1 MRSAIHD
8 AILGALICRG
18 LWCMIVLE
26 RDWQC
31 QRLVVIILGWR
42 AAWEYECEWR
52 RLESVIYDETLAAL
66 GSEMIRS
73 QIL

>member
-1 MRSAIHD
+1 
-8 AILGALICRG
+8 
-18 LWCMIVLE
+18 MIVLE

-31 QRLVVIILGWR
+31 QRLVVIVLGWR

-52 RLESVIYDETLAAL
+52 RLENVIYDETLAAL

-73 QIL
+73 QII